1 MADHLILKG
10 GTWHVRLDIPQDVR
24 WHELYRGK
32 RVLTKTL
39 KTGNRQLAKEASHAI
54 LGEWQ
59 RTFREIRNK
68 KLSPTWKIAAE
79 QIASEY
85 KDAIIRAE
93 TEADRENAK
102 DKRSIAVAE
111 IIRDYWL
118 ADDDEAL
125 TELGEIAVKFQRPK
139 MVISDKLIESFR
151 TEQTKLVIEKTAA
164 AQASNIKKLGNYL
177 SASALPL
184 DHNSV
189 SQYLDN
195 LTVSKKTKQN
205 ILFAG
210 NAFWRFLITRDS
222 GLKKI
227 ANPFQEH
234 ELPATPKGKRK
245 NNSYRPFEK
254 KDIEKLYAAAKE
266 RSDPTLAALIKIA
279 AFTGCRI
286 EELCQLTPNR
296 LKEQYIEITD
306 AKTDAGNRQIPI
318 HKQIFILLQQLAE
331 RSTDGFLIPSSGKN
345 KYGVRSDPLSK
356 RFGRLKTSLGYDA
369 RYVFHSI
376 RKTTAT
382 MLEHAGAPPLVII
395 ALMGHETKQITFDIY
410 SAGPSLAQKR
420 SAIDKL
426 EFDLN

>member
-54 LGEWQ
+54 LADWQ

-93 TEADRENAK
+93 TEEERQNAK
-102 DKRSIAVAE
+102 DTRSIGVAR
-111 IIRDYWL
+111 ILRDYGL

-125 TELGEIAVKFQRPK
+125 TELGGIVVKFQQPK
-139 MVISDKLIESFR
+139 MVISDTLIENFKK
-151 TEQTKLVIEKTAA
+151 EQTKLVIAKTAS
-164 AQASNIKKLGNYL
+164 AQAANIKKLARYL
-177 SASALPL
+177 SSCSLPL
-184 DHNSV
+184 DHSSV
-189 SQYLDN
+189 SSYLES
-195 LTVSKKTKQN
+195 LSSSKKTKQN

-210 NAFWRFLITRDS
+210 NSFWKFLVKKDA
-222 GLKKI
+222 GLKSI
-227 ANPFQEH
+227 QNPFKEH
-234 ELPATPKGKRK
+234 ELPTTPKGKRK
-245 NNSYRPFEK
+245 NTSYRPFEK
-254 KDIEKLYAAAKE
+254 GDVEKLYRAAIE
-266 RSDPTLAALIKIA
+266 RNDTTLAALIKLA

-286 EELCQLTPNR
+286 EELCQLTPSRIRN
-296 LKEQYIEITD
+296 QYIEITD
-306 AKTDAGNRQIPI
+306 AKTEAGNRQIPI
-318 HKQIFILLQQLAE
+318 HKDISKLLTTLTEQ
-331 RSTDGFLIPSSGKN
+331 SKDGFLIPSSGKN

-356 RFGRLKTSLGYDA
+356 RFGRLKTKLGYDT

-395 ALMGHETKQITFDIY
+395 AIMGHETKQITFDIY
-410 SAGPSLAQKR
+410 SAGPSLDQKR
-420 SAIDKL
+420 AAIDKL
-426 EFDLN
+426 EFDIN

>member
-79 QIASEY
+79 QIAAEY
-85 KDAIIRAE
+85 KDAIIRAD

-102 DKRSIAVAE
+102 DKRSIGVAQ

-139 MVISDKLIESFR
+139 MAISDTLIENFR
-151 TEQTKLVIEKTAA
+151 TEQTKLVIAKTAS
-164 AQASNIKKLGNYL
+164 AQAANIKKFARYL
-177 SASALPL
+177 STSSLSL
-184 DHNSV
+184 DHSSV
-189 SQYLDN
+189 RSYLDS
-195 LTVSKKTKQN
+195 LTSSKKTKQN

-210 NAFWRFLITRDS
+210 NSFWKFLVKRDP
-222 GLKKI
+222 GLKNI
-227 ANPFQEH
+227 PNPFKDH

-245 NNSYRPFEK
+245 NNSYRPFERN
-254 KDIEKLYAAAKE
+254 DIEKLYRAAIE
-266 RSDPTLAALIKIA
+266 QNDTTLAALIKLGA
-279 AFTGCRI
+279 YTGCRI
-286 EELCQLTPNR
+286 EEICQLTPSR
-296 LKEQYIEITD
+296 IKKEYIEITD
-306 AKTDAGNRQIPI
+306 AKTEAGNRQIPI
-318 HKQIFILLQQLAE
+318 HKNILRLLSELTKQ
-331 RSTDGFLIPSSGKN
+331 SKDGFLIPSSGKN

-356 RFGRLKTSLGYDA
+356 RFGRLKTKLGYDTK
-369 RYVFHSI
+369 YVFHSI

-382 MLEHAGAPPLVII
+382 MLEHTGAPPLVII
-395 ALMGHETKQITFDIY
+395 AIMGHETKQITFDIY
-410 SAGPSLAQKR
+410 SAGPSLDQKR
-420 SAIDKL
+420 AAIDKL
-426 EFDLN
+426 EFDIN